1 MIKHFVSKQFLKYII
16 IGFFGTGLDFLLLY
30 YLVEYLHLYYILA
43 AFISVAIVIWI
54 SFSLNKYWTFQN
66 QEKKYLSQFSKYIL
80 AHAFVY
86 GLNLIILIILVEI
99 FGLWYI
105 LAKAFATIISAICNF
120 LLTKKWV
127 FRSENEKVS
136 LLENQKWPKF

>member
-16 IGFFGTGLDFLLLY
+16 IGLLGTGLDFLFLY
-30 YLVEYLHLYYILA
+30 CLVEYLRLYYVLA

-54 SFSLNKYWTFQN
+54 SFTFNKYWTFAN
-66 QEKKYLSQFSKYIL
+66 HEKKYLSQFSKYIL
-80 AHAFVY
+80 SHAFAY

-105 LAKAFATIISAICNF
+105 LAKVFATAVSAICNF

-127 FRSENEKVS
+127 FRGENE
-136 LLENQKWPKF
+136 NG